1 MATCGGCRATVCSK
15 RGVIQIGA
23 DDPKVSILV
32 QDLRQAAPD
41 QRIKAS
47 EHDGDVSSLVIRPL
61 AG

>member
-1 MATCGGCRATVCSK
+1 MCE

-47 EHDGDVSSLVIRPL
+47 ENDGDVSSLVIRPL